1 MTSVHYLTK
10 YLFDLYRSQSPSS
23 AISKIPPN
31 GSLNPSHRSSLYIC
45 RLCKYRG
52 NTIRGMR
59 MHFKLHLSNNEPCS
73 DDDIITKPINNPS
86 LTIPRT
92 NQLLLKC
99 KICSAMFDYEDTLL
113 THIKCVH
120 TDDTFIECLEC
131 QSRFCSKWNL
141 LRHMRLTHTN
151 IKYDDEDDDKQHS
164 KSDEK
169 EKSSTSMNPI
179 RHIMNLPKQIP
190 IKRKFTCPY
199 CHIKFG
205 CADTLKQHMIT
216 YCSSRPTTDDLLN
229 NIKKEKKTDFYCS
242 ACQISFQHKTSYDA
256 HKMYY
261 CHGDSKAR
269 IKIQV

>member
-1 MTSVHYLTK
+1 
-10 YLFDLYRSQSPSS
+10 
-23 AISKIPPN
+23 
-31 GSLNPSHRSSLYIC
+31 
-45 RLCKYRG
+45 
-52 NTIRGMR
+52 
-59 MHFKLHLSNNEPCS
+59 
-73 DDDIITKPINNPS
+73 
-86 LTIPRT
+86 
-92 NQLLLKC
+92 
-99 KICSAMFDYEDTLL
+99 MFDYEDTLL

-151 IKYDDEDDDKQHS
+151 IKYDDEDDDNQHS

-169 EKSSTSMNPI
+169 EKS
-179 RHIMNLPKQIP
+179 
-190 IKRKFTCPY
+190 FTCPY